1 MATGAGP
8 RATRPVISALNSVK
22 SLKTQLYHF
31 KLIITVAYALALV
44 LDFGSKSRIVTSSLL
59 FFRFWLGFGI
69 GGDYPLSAVIMSEY
83 SNLKTQGGAFRKG
96 TEILVLGALALNVF
110 GRYNS
115 KDFGLLVAR
124 NSGTHHHM

>member
-69 GGDYPLSAVIMSEY
+69 GGDYPLSAVIISEY

-110 GRYNS
+110 GVFFLQFS
-115 KDFGLLVAR
+115 GLQMNQAE
-124 NSGTHHHM
+124 